1 MKKILLIIHLVLL
14 TVTLKAQTTAKD
26 FNRNDCNGVNH
37 HLFSELDSNK
47 VVILEFFMLACAS
60 CIYAGQDLNAMH
72 IQLDSEFPGMVYFY
86 NMGFDDAYSCNDI
99 SNWVTAN
106 GFNSTPFDSGAYQ
119 VAYYGGMGMPTVAVV
134 AGPLHEVLFLK
145 SGFNTSDTAIIAT
158 AIRNFYG
165 VSAVQETSEIFSAVR
180 LSPNPTSNFVNLA
193 FHLKEPS
200 AIKIEVV
207 DYLGKAQ
214 KEVVEADF
222 GTGDFNQKIE
232 ISSLANG
239 VYFLRIQSNSKAE
252 YYKFTKVD

>member
-1 MKKILLIIHLVLL
+1 MKRILLIFHLVLL
-14 TVTLKAQTTAKD
+14 SVTLKAQTIALD
-26 FNRNDCNGVNH
+26 FNREDCNGVNH

-47 VVILEFFMLACAS
+47 VVILEFFMLACAA

-72 IQLDSEFPGMVYFY
+72 TNLDIEFPGMIYFY

-145 SGFNTSDTAIIAT
+145 SGFNTSDTAIIAA
-158 AIRNFYG
+158 AIRNFYSIS
-165 VSAVQETSEIFSAVR
+165 VVQENSDIFSAVQ
-180 LSPNPTSNFVNLA
+180 LSPNPTSNFINLK
-193 FHLKEPS
+193 FHLKES
-200 AIKIEVV
+200 STIKIEIV
-207 DYLGKAQ
+207 DYLGKVQ
-214 KEVVEADF
+214 KEVREADF
-222 GTGDFNQKIE
+222 GAGDFNQKIE
-232 ISSLANG
+232 TSFLSAGL
-239 VYFLRIQSNSKAE
+239 YFLKLQSNTKAA